1 MIEIDTI
8 KKIGEL
14 TAHLVASKI
23 RNLRNIDRVTRGR
36 KLNGSIDQS
45 WSRNRENKGMNF
57 GNNQTLEYYEN
68 FMSQRDNDQKEREKR
83 VKQGEK
89 KEREC
94 RCWVQELLEG
104 SEMHNKSE
112 EEEEEIKI
120 DWRGARLGR
129 KIGKFW
135 RIKNT

>member
-45 WSRNRENKGMNF
+45 
-57 GNNQTLEYYEN
+57 
-68 FMSQRDNDQKEREKR
+68 
-83 VKQGEK
+83 
-89 KEREC
+89 
-94 RCWVQELLEG
+94 
-104 SEMHNKSE
+104 
-112 EEEEEIKI
+112 
-120 DWRGARLGR
+120 
-129 KIGKFW
+129 
-135 RIKNT
+135 